1 MSAHVGLHGRMSPE
15 CRPLDER
22 RTLVIAG
29 QDIPLGETRELQLPF
44 DETYL
49 GESITLPIYVICA
62 PQPGPRLFLT
72 GTLHG
77 DELKRSWVSSG
88 TFVMA
93 TPRTALGVRSSSFRS
108 STFTVSSATRVT
120 CPTAGTR
127 TAVFPGI
134 LARQPD
140 QPYGYAIFTR
150 DCDGNATTALTF
162 TAPPFQ
168 RVNYPNVRAY
178 TRNAKTRMLAEAFGC
193 ELIVNN
199 QGPQGSLRRSAVQA
213 GVPSIILEAGEVW
226 KIEPAVVE
234 IGVRG
239 VLNVLRTVGMLG
251 GEPSTP
257 PFQLIVT
264 KTTWVRAPMGGILDF
279 HARPGDVVRQG
290 DCLATMSSIFGQA
303 QSSLAAPVN
312 GIVLGMTTMPVV
324 KPGGPGY
331 HIAALSKRKFHQAE
345 HHIKNGERRGLLGR
359 VRRELVSAMPFREH
373 GPHFPNEM

>member
-49 GESITLPIYVICA
+49 GESITLPIYVMRA

-77 DELKRSWVSSG
+77 DELNGMGIIRELLYGDPLELLRGSLILIPVINIHGLERHSRY
-88 TFVMA
+88 M
-93 TPRTALGVRSSSFRS
+93 PDRRDPNR
-108 STFTVSSATRVT
+108 
-120 CPTAGTR
+120 C
-127 TAVFPGI
+127 FPGSSRGSQTSRM
-134 LARQPD
+134 AH
-140 QPYGYAIFTR
+140 AIFTEIVR
-150 DCDGNATTALTF
+150 QCDYGIDFHSAAI
-162 TAPPFQ
+162 Q

-324 KPGGPGY
+324 KPGGPVY
-331 HIAALSKRKFHQAE
+331 HIAALSKRKFHQAQ